1 MVSSKSSD
9 MSTPR
14 LTAVEFRQALGQ
26 FASGVTVITAERAPG
41 LVHGMTASSFASVS
55 LDPLLILVCV
65 AHSAQM
71 LSVMEAQKRF
81 GVSILKDD
89 QREISKFFAKP
100 EQGDKEEAALG
111 IRFRWTPTGIPVLE
125 GTLVQLACHLAAAHV
140 SGDHTIFVGE
150 VESAEI
156 HTGRPLLHFG
166 GEYHRISP
174 L

>member
-1 MVSSKSSD
+1 

-100 EQGDKEEAALG
+100 EQGQKEESDLG
-111 IRFRWTPTGIPVLE
+111 IRFRWTPGGIPLLE
-125 GTLVQLACHLAAAHV
+125 GTLVQLGCNVVATHV

-156 HTGRPLLHFG
+156 HSGRPLLHFR

-174 L
+174 LS